1 MLAVILGFV
10 SSLFFGASTVAIHRG
25 ILKLDYLSG
34 LIVNLVTNA
43 ICLWIFLG
51 LFAGTAGLWV
61 STNLIFIGVGLVVPG
76 LPRLLIFKGVERL
89 GASISSVMMGATP
102 LFAILIAFVFLRER
116 PGLTNLLGAFFIV
129 IGVISLCWREEAKT
143 WRTVDLLLPL
153 SGAILFALRDNLVR
167 FGLLITASPVLGA
180 TIVSTTS
187 AVMAAALYL
196 SKSETRG
203 LVEADRSGLRWFSFS
218 GFLNFLSYLTMFTA
232 FNLERVSVVTP
243 LASCSSLFTPMFS
256 FFLLRKVDPITPR
269 KVTATVLVVL
279 GVFLIAWEKL

>member
-1 MLAVILGFV
+1 MLAVILGLV
-10 SSLFFGASTVAIHRG
+10 SSLFFGAATVAIHRG
-25 ILKLDYLSG
+25 LLKMDYLSG
-34 LIVNLVTNA
+34 LLVNLVTNA
-43 ICLWIFLG
+43 IFLWIFLG
-51 LFAGTAGLWV
+51 LFSGTAGLWV
-61 STNLIFIGVGLVVPG
+61 STNLIFVGVGLVVPS
-76 LPRLLIFKGVERL
+76 LPRLFIFKGVERL
-89 GASISSVMMGATP
+89 GASISSMMMSATP

-129 IGVISLCWREEAKT
+129 TGVISLCWKGEAKT

-153 SGAILFALRDNLVR
+153 SGALLFALRDNLVR

-180 TIVSTTS
+180 TIVLTTS
-187 AVMAAALYL
+187 ALTATTLYF
-196 SKSETRG
+196 SSSGTRG
-203 LVEADRSGLRWFSFS
+203 LVGADRSGLVWFCFS

-269 KVTATVLVVL
+269 KVTATVLVVF